1 MKPIIAFTLFLLTF
15 SSFSAQAQKSKIN
28 QNEAKK
34 IAAEINHSLD
44 KLNTS
49 IDSVNWNALGIL
61 LSKTIE
67 TVDKNADALTEIA
80 RHIDLKKI
88 DANIEKMA
96 TQIGTSIDTKKLE
109 KQLNELG
116 SKIEK
121 ALPAS
126 KK

>member
-1 MKPIIAFTLFLLTF
+1 MKPIIAFTLFLTAF
-15 SSFSAQAQKSKIN
+15 SSFSAQAQQSKIS

-49 IDSVNWNALGIL
+49 IDSVDWNALGIL

-67 TVDKNADALTEIA
+67 TVDKNADALAEIA
-80 RHIDLKKI
+80 RHIDLKKV

-96 TQIGTSIDTKKLE
+96 TKIGTSVDAKKLE

-116 SKIEK
+116 VKIEK
-121 ALPAS
+121 AVPAS

>member
-1 MKPIIAFTLFLLTF
+1 MKSIIAFTLFLLAF
-15 SSFSAQAQKSKIN
+15 SSFSAQAQQSKIS

-67 TVDKNADALTEIA
+67 TVDKNADALAEIA
-80 RHIDLKKI
+80 RHIDLKKV

-96 TQIGTSIDTKKLE
+96 TKIVTSVDTKKLE
-109 KQLNELG
+109 KQLNELS

-121 ALPAS
+121 AVPAS

>member
-1 MKPIIAFTLFLLTF
+1 LTF
-15 SSFSAQAQKSKIN
+15 SSFSAQAQQSKIS

-34 IAAEINHSLD
+34 IATEINHSLD

-67 TVDKNADALTEIA
+67 TVDKNADALAEIA
-80 RHIDLKKI
+80 RHIDLKKV

-96 TQIGTSIDTKKLE
+96 TKIGTSVDTKKIE

-121 ALPAS
+121 AAQAS